1 MGKTIAIANQ
11 KGGVGKTTTAV
22 NLAASL
28 AVAGHKV
35 LLVDADPQANAT
47 AYLGFN
53 PDGDSGKTL
62 YEAMT
67 GKTSL
72 SDVIIATGLP
82 GLFLVP
88 SHINLIGVEVELL
101 DRGGRELA
109 IRDALAPVADGYDF
123 IIIDCAPSLGLLTI
137 NALTAAGSVIVPIQP
152 EYFALEG
159 LGTLMSTIKL
169 VQDSV
174 NSDICLEGFLF
185 TIYDCRI
192 KFHNQVIDQVREQF
206 HDKVFKT
213 IISRN
218 PLFAEAPSHRKPV
231 ILYAPDTDAAGDY
244 VKLAAELVAKQSEQ
258 I

>member
-47 AYLGFN
+47 AYLGFD

-62 YEAMT
+62 YEAMS
-67 GKTSL
+67 GKVSVG
-72 SDVIIATGLP
+72 SVILATGLSN
-82 GLFLVP
+82 LFLVP

-101 DRGGRELA
+101 DRTGREMA
-109 IRDALAPVADGYDF
+109 IRNALAPVAGDYDF

-137 NALTAAGSVIVPIQP
+137 NALTAADSVIVPIQP

-174 NSDICLEGFLF
+174 NTDLCIEGFLF

-192 KFHNQVIDQVREQF
+192 KSHNQVIDQVREMFQGR
-206 HDKVFKT
+206 VFKT
-213 IISRN
+213 IICRN
-218 PLFAEAPSHRKPV
+218 ALFAEAPSYRKPA
-231 ILYAPDTDAAGDY
+231 ILYAPESDAAGDY
-244 VKLAAELVAKQSEQ
+244 VKLAAELVGNQSPQ
-258 I
+258 M